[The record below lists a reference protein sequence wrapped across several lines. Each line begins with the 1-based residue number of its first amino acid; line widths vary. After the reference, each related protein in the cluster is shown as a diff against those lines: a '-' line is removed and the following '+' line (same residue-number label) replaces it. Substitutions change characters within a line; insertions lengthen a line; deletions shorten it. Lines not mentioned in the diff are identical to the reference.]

1 MVDERP
7 KYNFPRKMLDVSIG
21 SVHGR
26 FVWSKTDIMAYKI
39 PFLFFQI
46 RTIFYL
52 TL

>member
-21 SVHGR
+21 SVHG
-26 FVWSKTDIMAYKI
+26 
-39 PFLFFQI
+39 LFFQI